1 MVKDKVLFPA
11 GKTAATADPAGRKRH
26 AKKHRGHD
34 MMGSKKRKEAAPMK
48 KEYKKP
54 AVIAEGNY
62 SACMSSCGK
71 LVNNVNSA
79 CGH

>member
-1 MVKDKVLFPA
+1 MRLRQDKMDL
-11 GKTAATADPAGRKRH
+11 RN
-26 AKKHRGHD
+26 
-34 MMGSKKRKEAAPMK
+34 RKEVPGMK
-48 KEYKKP
+48 KEYRKP

>member
-1 MVKDKVLFPA
+1 
-11 GKTAATADPAGRKRH
+11 
-26 AKKHRGHD
+26 